1 MYLWLCFLLRS
12 RRVECCCPRCSA
24 RCWPSGNR
32 RRAQHSCLLGPCPA
46 SCMVLWAPPGLVC
59 PRVLGRA
66 PDHKWSDGCGALG
79 GGYAVVLGARGAA
92 GRQAYGK
99 TRGHRGRGLDSVWG
113 SPVLIR
119 TVSSSY
125 EETDSPEPSSTQAGK
140 RATFG
145 MGQGFGDVDDL
156 KDITPLAD
164 VGQAYR
170 PTVGATRKDVE
181 HCNGNVT
188 L

>member
-1 MYLWLCFLLRS
+1 M
-12 RRVECCCPRCSA
+12 
-24 RCWPSGNR
+24 
-32 RRAQHSCLLGPCPA
+32 
-46 SCMVLWAPPGLVC
+46 
-59 PRVLGRA
+59 
-66 PDHKWSDGCGALG
+66 
-79 GGYAVVLGARGAA
+79 LGARPRGAA

-99 TRGHRGRGLDSVWG
+99 TRGHRAEDWTVSGVP
-113 SPVLIR
+113 PVLIR

-145 MGQGFGDVDDL
+145 MRQGFGDVDDL

-181 HCNGNVT
+181 HGAPDVT
-188 L
+188 VGA